1 MSDMFRDGLLLTVL
15 GMGTVFGFLILLIV
29 AVTVLSAVLK
39 RFEAAPV
46 EPPPRRTPQVQ
57 PEVAVVAA
65 IAHAAHQQ
73 R

>member
-39 RFEAAPV
+39 RFEVPVV
-46 EPPPRRTPQVQ
+46 EPAPRRASTVS